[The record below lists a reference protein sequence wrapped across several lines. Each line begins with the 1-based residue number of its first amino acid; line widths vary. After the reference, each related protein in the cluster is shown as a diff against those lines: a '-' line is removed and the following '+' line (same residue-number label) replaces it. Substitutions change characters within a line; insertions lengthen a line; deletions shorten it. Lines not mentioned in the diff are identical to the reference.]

1 MPAKKKAKAKA
12 KSTRAPKPTPA
23 SNPAWEKIYAAVERI
38 PRGSVSTYG
47 AVAQLAGLPRR
58 ARLVGTALKSLPAL
72 RVLPWHRVIT
82 ASGRLAFPENSDAYA
97 KQRARLAREGVRLV
111 RQRVD
116 LDRHGWPRESKSLD
130 ELLWSGA

>member
-1 MPAKKKAKAKA
+1 MPVKKKAQTKKVRV
-12 KSTRAPKPTPA
+12 TKPTPV
-23 SNPAWEKIYAAVERI
+23 SNPAWEAIYAAVARI

-58 ARLVGTALKSLPAL
+58 ARLVGTALRSLPAS
-72 RVLPWHRVIT
+72 RALPWHRVIT

-116 LDRHGWPRESKSLD
+116 LERHGWPRESKSLD
-130 ELLWSGA
+130 ELLWGGV

>member
-1 MPAKKKAKAKA
+1 MPKKKAPTKKA
-12 KSTRAPKPTPA
+12 RVPKQTPV
-23 SNPAWEKIYAAVERI
+23 SNPAWEAIYAAVERI

-58 ARLVGTALKSLPAL
+58 ARLVGTALKSLPAS
-72 RVLPWHRVIT
+72 RDLPWHRVIT
-82 ASGRLAFPENSDAYA
+82 ASGRFAFPENSDAYA

-116 LDRHGWPRESKSLD
+116 LERHGWPRESKSLD
-130 ELLWSGA
+130 ELLWGGA